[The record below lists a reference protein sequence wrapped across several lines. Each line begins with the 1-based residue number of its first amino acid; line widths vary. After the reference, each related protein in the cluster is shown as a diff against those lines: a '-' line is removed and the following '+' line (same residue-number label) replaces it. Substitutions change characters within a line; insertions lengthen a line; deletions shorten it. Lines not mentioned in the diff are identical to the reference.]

1 MSFYYHLSLLIHITT
16 AMFWLGGMLF
26 FVAVII
32 PISRKKMYEKF
43 RSSLINQIGTRFS
56 RMSWGAFGL
65 LLITGITNLLTK
77 GFSLSDL
84 VTAQFWKSGY
94 GSTLHTKL
102 HFFILMLIL
111 SAVHD
116 FYIGP
121 KATELME
128 QQPGTS
134 KTQKYRKTAGWLGR
148 INLVLG
154 FVIVFYAIKLS
165 RG

>member
-77 GFSLSDL
+77 GLSLSDL
-84 VTAQFWKSGY
+84 VTAQFWK
-94 GSTLHTKL
+94 
-102 HFFILMLIL
+102 
-111 SAVHD
+111 
-116 FYIGP
+116 
-121 KATELME
+121 
-128 QQPGTS
+128 
-134 KTQKYRKTAGWLGR
+134 
-148 INLVLG
+148 
-154 FVIVFYAIKLS
+154 
-165 RG
+165 